1 MSDTEQTKNP
11 DETENYKHRLE
22 SEEWN
27 RGDREANMY
36 QEALDESKRNP
47 LSQHGDGP
55 MNKVVEPEEMP
66 WEDSPQGRIKHVINE
81 KMSEGMDVP
90 ARGTDIYIQEI
101 PPGSKSG
108 KHRHMSE
115 ELVFVIEG
123 DGYDLHWDPTA
134 HIEDEYEWEFPDEP
148 QRFDWETE
156 DVIYIP
162 TNTAHQ
168 HVNASEDEPARILCC
183 QARVYNQL
191 GFGMKDLEQFETA
204 PEYEE

>member
-1 MSDTEQTKNP
+1 MSDSEEH
-11 DETENYKHRLE
+11 DHLLE

-27 RGDREANMY
+27 RGDKEASVY

-55 MNKVVEPEEMP
+55 MNKVLEPEDMP
-66 WEDSPQGRIKHVINE
+66 WEESPHGRLKHVINK
-81 KMSEGMDVP
+81 KMSDGLDVP
-90 ARGTDIYIQEI
+90 VRGTDIYIQEI

-108 KHRHMSE
+108 KHRHMNE

-123 DGYDLHWDPTA
+123 DGYDHHWDPTA
-134 HIEDEYEWEFPDEP
+134 VIREDYEWEYPDEP

-156 DVIYIP
+156 DVIFIP
-162 TNTAHQ
+162 TNTVHQ
-168 HVNASEDEPARILCC
+168 HHNTSEDESVRLLCC
-183 QARVYNQL
+183 RARVYDQL
-191 GFGMKDLEQFETA
+191 GMGFNDLEQFETA